1 MVIWMPLGETR
12 TDLSRDQVHAYVRAQ
27 FGSGLRRAGIS
38 AEFTLATAAAAWG
51 GLHPA
56 PEAPCLALIFTSRT
70 FTGTE
75 TAACLADLRAGT
87 LPMPFQF
94 VASQPHLAAAHAL
107 GLFPG
112 LDQVVTLVGPAGD
125 VDALLPALARRRAW
139 THVLLGEVWTPAP
152 KSGDRFL
159 ANWQVRVRG

>member
-1 MVIWMPLGETR
+1 MRGFDFSAQAEEQKWEEKARAIPDAARIGELIKR
-12 TDLSRDQVHAYVRAQ
+12 LS
-27 FGSGLRRAGIS
+27 
-38 AEFTLATAAAAWG
+38 
-51 GLHPA
+51 
-56 PEAPCLALIFTSRT
+56 
-70 FTGTE
+70 
-75 TAACLADLRAGT
+75 
-87 LPMPFQF
+87 
-94 VASQPHLAAAHAL
+94 SQPHLAAAHAL

>member
-1 MVIWMPLGETR
+1 
-12 TDLSRDQVHAYVRAQ
+12 
-27 FGSGLRRAGIS
+27 
-38 AEFTLATAAAAWG
+38 
-51 GLHPA
+51 
-56 PEAPCLALIFTSRT
+56 
-70 FTGTE
+70 
-75 TAACLADLRAGT
+75 
-87 LPMPFQF
+87 MPFQF